1 MRLNKDLNKVQ
12 LILNN
17 ASYKQ
22 DFTINLSESKSRY
35 VVSIKN
41 LYRGTNPSLDFE
53 LRDRISKIADS
64 QQFDSI
70 GGFTNIDGEY
80 FLDANL
86 HLDKLEFAMHTAIN
100 NDQICIFDNVEKKLI
115 FTNNLDEIRM
125 KEKLMST
132 FSEYL
137 N

>member
-1 MRLNKDLNKVQ
+1 MRNKDLNKVQ

-53 LRDRISKIADS
+53 LRSKISKIAS
-64 QQFDSI
+64 SGQFDSI
-70 GGFTNIDGEY
+70 GGFTNIDGDY
-80 FLDANL
+80 FVDANL
-86 HLDKLEFAMHTAIN
+86 HLDKLEFAMHTAIKN
-100 NDQICIFDNVEKKLI
+100 QQICIFDNIDEKLI
-115 FTNNLDEIRM
+115 FVNN
-125 KEKLMST
+125 
-132 FSEYL
+132 
-137 N
+137 

>member
-1 MRLNKDLNKVQ
+1 MIHKDLSKVQ

-22 DFTINLSESKSRY
+22 DFTINISESKSRY

-53 LRDRISKIADS
+53 LRDRISKIVDS
-64 QQFDSI
+64 EQFDSI
-70 GGFTNIDGEY
+70 GGFKNIDGEY

-86 HLDKLEFAMHTAIN
+86 HLDKLEFAVHTAIN
-100 NDQICIFDNVEKKLI
+100 NDQICIYDRVDEKLI
-115 FTNNLDEIRM
+115 FVNN
-125 KEKLMST
+125 
-132 FSEYL
+132 
-137 N
+137 

>member
-1 MRLNKDLNKVQ
+1 MRLNKNLSKVQ

-41 LYRGTNPSLDFE
+41 LYRGTNPSLDIE
-53 LRDRISKIADS
+53 LRDRISKIAS
-64 QQFDSI
+64 SGQFDSI

-86 HLDKLEFAMHTAIN
+86 HLSKLEFAMHTAIN
-100 NDQICIFDNVEKKLI
+100 NDQICIFDNVDQKLI
-115 FTNNLDEIRM
+115 FTNN
-125 KEKLMST
+125 
-132 FSEYL
+132 
-137 N
+137 

>member
-1 MRLNKDLNKVQ
+1 MINKDLNKTQ

-17 ASYKQ
+17 AEHKQ
-22 DFTINLSESKSRY
+22 DFTINLSQSKSRY

-53 LRDRISKIADS
+53 LRSKISKIADS
-64 QQFDSI
+64 NQFDSI
-70 GGFTNIDGEY
+70 GGWNNIDGDY
-80 FLDANL
+80 FVDANL

-100 NDQICIFDNVEKKLI
+100 NEQICIFDNVDKKLI
-115 FTNNLDEIRM
+115 FVNNLDEIRM
-125 KEKLMST
+125 KDKLMNT
-132 FSEYL
+132 FEEYL